1 MAIGSRRKAGIVI
14 NRRWGNSPQQANDIL
29 APSDTL
35 YDSGWDDSFTVN
47 GGNKPKQE
55 TFNWLHEA
63 ETAVEADV
71 NRHGASLPWD
81 EEIDY
86 EHEAVVTRNGRIHVS
101 LDSPGVNIDP
111 AAANNG
117 KWSIGFQPDEFLSM
131 IQNAQFT
138 LHTDV
143 GIRGDGSS
151 GDPVRLIT
159 PVNPSHLGTIPVS
172 SGGTGVTTL
181 AALQALLGIGGGVVV
196 LISTQNVSLDSD
208 DNNAL
213 VVMGTGGG
221 NRTLSLPSLDASHA
235 GFLVRVAKSNSTN
248 TLIIDPNGSDR
259 IAGLSAYSLR
269 RLWESVTI
277 AWSGTTWIVLAHR
290 VNYGTGAGD
299 VPRLNG
305 SSQLD
310 LGLIPNLPASRTT
323 SGEFDEGRIPDLSA
337 NKVTRD
343 RFSQQR
349 IPDLPASRTTSGE
362 FDEGR
367 IPDLSANKVT
377 RDRFSQQRIPDL
389 PASRTTSGE
398 FDEGRIPDLS
408 ATYVPLTRNAT
419 TSRQGIIEIGTVD
432 EQIAATRS
440 DRSSTPEG
448 VRRYIENLEII
459 ELIIANK
466 RFTYTNPSSTFNG
479 VSYADGEVWVFDRTS
494 GNNFI
499 VTRIDTSTRAS
510 LGTFTYTN
518 PTDTIDRTSYAD
530 GEVWVF
536 DRTSGNN
543 FTVTRIDTSTR
554 ASLGTFTYT
563 NPTTTIDEVS
573 YADGEVW
580 VFDHTSGNNF
590 IVTRI
595 DTSTRAS
602 LGTFTYTNPTN
613 TIDRVSYAD
622 GEVWVFD
629 HTSENNFIVTRIDT
643 STRASLGIFTYT
655 NPTDTI
661 DEVSYADGE
670 VWVFDR
676 TSGNNFTVTRIIKA
690 SVLLAP

>member
-172 SGGTGVTTL
+172 GGGTGVTTL

-221 NRTLSLPSLDASHA
+221 NRNLSLPSLDASHA
-235 GFLVRVAKSNSTN
+235 GFLVRVAKNTSTN
-248 TLIIDPNGSDR
+248 TLIIDPNGSDT
-259 IAGLSAYSLR
+259 IAGLSSYSLR

-277 AWSGTTWIVLAHR
+277 AWTGATWIVLSHR
-290 VNYGTGAGD
+290 VNYGTNEGD
-299 VPRLNG
+299 VPRLGGGGRIN
-305 SSQLD
+305 LD
-310 LGLIPNLPASRTT
+310 TIPNLPADRTT
-323 SGEFDEGRIPDLSA
+323 NGEFDERRIPGLSA
-337 NKVTRD
+337 DKIVRD
-343 RFSQQR
+343 VLPLDRGGLNADTAAGGRATLKLGTAAREDIGIDQDDVAR
-349 IPDLPASRTTSGE
+349 VRTVAPAGIMGAYAGGVVPDGWLLADGRAISRTTYSDLYAAIGTTWGPGNGNTTFNLPDTQERFLLGKSATKAVGDTGGE
-362 FDEGR
+362 SEHTLTTGEMPRHSHSAPSHSHSISAHSHTISDHSHSYTDR
-367 IPDLSANKVT
+367 SYASSTSISANVNV
-377 RDRFSQQRIPDL
+377 PG
-389 PASRTTSGE
+389 ASSAAAINSLTSMTPSRSTDSNGPGST
-398 FDEGRIPDLS
+398 DHGGPGSTNS
-408 ATYVPLTRNAT
+408 ASGGNT
-419 TSRQGIIEIGTVD
+419 
-432 EQIAATRS
+432 
-440 DRSSTPEG
+440 
-448 VRRYIENLEII
+448 
-459 ELIIANK
+459 
-466 RFTYTNPSSTFNG
+466 
-479 VSYADGEVWVFDRTS
+479 
-494 GNNFI
+494 GNNGSG
-499 VTRIDTSTRAS
+499 DPH
-510 LGTFTYTN
+510 N
-518 PTDTIDRTSYAD
+518 NMPPYA
-530 GEVWVF
+530 VV
-536 DRTSGNN
+536 
-543 FTVTRIDTSTR
+543 
-554 ASLGTFTYT
+554 LY
-563 NPTTTIDEVS
+563 
-573 YADGEVW
+573 
-580 VFDHTSGNNF
+580 
-590 IVTRI
+590 
-595 DTSTRAS
+595 
-602 LGTFTYTNPTN
+602 
-613 TIDRVSYAD
+613 
-622 GEVWVFD
+622 
-629 HTSENNFIVTRIDT
+629 
-643 STRASLGIFTYT
+643 
-655 NPTDTI
+655 
-661 DEVSYADGE
+661 
-670 VWVFDR
+670 
-676 TSGNNFTVTRIIKA
+676 IIKT
-690 SVLLAP
+690 